1 MYTPSIQNEISEL
14 HQMLNID
21 QTSNEKT
28 NYLKKIIEVENK
40 SQYWIDKYDELYEK
54 HLRLEAKHV
63 YIEKENCGKIYSVI
77 IEYKLY
83 HTIFELNMDFF
94 KFMIK

>member
-1 MYTPSIQNEISEL
+1 MYTPSIQNKISEL
-14 HQMLNID
+14 HQMLNIN

-63 YIEKENCGKIYSVI
+63 CIEKENCGKIYSVI

-83 HTIFELNMDFF
+83 LTIFELMDFF
-94 KFMIK
+94 KLMIK